1 VLTRPFAFRSS
12 PARSSAL
19 SLIALLA
26 FACRSHPPE
35 AINPLVPDG
44 EPESYSA
51 TVVRTVEEGDLTEV
65 IITRVVRSGDMLR
78 EEWVEQGGE
87 RRAFILRPDLGKRF
101 VLSLDKRTYSEAS
114 ITGDQGAGPGGSAGI
129 ESLADPEEVERAIG
143 PSLAAAISEARQ
155 LPDQTVEGRPC
166 QVTEARAVFE
176 DGRTEVF
183 RVFRARDLR
192 GLVIRIEEESEAA
205 GRRVRVIT
213 ERRDI
218 RTQVA
223 QDEFLVPVDFVRVEG
238 AS

>member
-1 VLTRPFAFRSS
+1 MSRPFAFRSS
-12 PARSSAL
+12 PVRLPAL

-26 FACRSHPPE
+26 FACRSRPPE
-35 AINPLVPDG
+35 TINSLVPDG

-51 TVVRTVEEGDLTEV
+51 TVVRTVEEGDLREV
-65 IITRVVRSGDMLR
+65 IITRVVRSGEMLR
-78 EEWVEQGGE
+78 EEWVEQEGE
-87 RRAFILRPDLGKRF
+87 RRALILRPDLGKRF
-101 VLSLDKRTYSEAS
+101 VLSIDKRTYSEAS
-114 ITGDQGAGPGGSAGI
+114 ISDDQRAGI
-129 ESLADPEEVERAIG
+129 ESPADPEEVERAIG
-143 PSLAAAISEARQ
+143 PSLPAATSEARQ
-155 LPDQTVEGRPC
+155 LPDQTVEGHPC

-183 RVFRARDLR
+183 RVFRARDLQ
-192 GLVIRIEEESEAA
+192 GLVIRVEEESEAA